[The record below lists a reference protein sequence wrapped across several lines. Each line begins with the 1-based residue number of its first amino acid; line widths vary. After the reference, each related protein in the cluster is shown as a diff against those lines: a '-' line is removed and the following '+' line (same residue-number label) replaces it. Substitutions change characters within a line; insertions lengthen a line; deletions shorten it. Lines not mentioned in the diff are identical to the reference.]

1 MPKIR
6 TPKTPE
12 AKLISDALYARRM
25 SVKSLADHLGLN
37 TENFASQMV
46 NGTKPVPIEYARP
59 IAHLLGLDPSSIS
72 PRYRENASDLAASGY
87 AVREGGPLEQAVY
100 NLENDVHAINLVL
113 AALIATAVQH
123 RPAEAAALSAALR
136 KLPKGYAEQGLAFQL
151 RRELDKALPPAKAR

>member
-12 AKLISDALYARRM
+12 AKLISDALYARNM
-25 SVKSLADHLGLN
+25 PVKALADHLGLN

-59 IAHLLGLDPSSIS
+59 IAHLLGLDPSAIS
-72 PRYRENASDLAASGY
+72 PRYRENADQLAAGGAAVTSGT
-87 AVREGGPLEQAVY
+87 AAEQAIY

-113 AALIATAVQH
+113 AALIATMVKH
-123 RPAEAAALSAALR
+123 RPAEGAAFAAALK
-136 KLPKGYAEQGLAFQL
+136 KLPKGYSEQGLAFQL
-151 RRELDKALPPAKAR
+151 RRELEKSQR